1 MSKYLRNTRE
11 KKFSLTLH
19 YVTEDE
25 ISAYQQG
32 PRAVAA
38 LADIAKLLRD
48 DAKYVDEE
56 QQMRSFEIKE
66 KFWEILEEYEVK
78 LL

>member
-1 MSKYLRNTRE
+1 MSKYLRKPRDN
-11 KKFSLTLH
+11 KFSLTLH
-19 YVTEDE
+19 HLTQEELSVF
-25 ISAYQQG
+25 QQG
-32 PRAVAA
+32 PDALAA
-38 LADIAKLLRD
+38 LAALAKLLRD
-48 DAKYVDEE
+48 DAKHVDEE